1 MQKIRLLILVLIL
14 SSFTTFETQAQLLN
28 IESVRANADSAG
40 WYGALE
46 VDLSLNRYNET
57 VMELTNESNI
67 SYFSQKHAYLL
78 LNKLKIVNLD
88 GNSVVSSGYSHL
100 RSTFIRKN
108 RISPEL
114 FFQYQYNSNQGLE
127 SRALAGVGF
136 IYRLFE
142 TEKWTG
148 SFSSGLMTEYERW
161 QLNQQPAIENRLI
174 KSTSNILLRGN
185 LNEQTSFLLVG
196 YYQARPDKFLNS
208 RSILETKLKVKINQS
223 IALSLGFTTAYDV
236 DPVIDIPKWTYE
248 LTNGIVINF

>member
-1 MQKIRLLILVLIL
+1 MQKMRLLILFLVLTSI
-14 SSFTTFETQAQLLN
+14 TAFEAQAQLLN

-40 WYGALE
+40 WYGTLE
-46 VDLSLNRYNET
+46 LDLSLNRYKET
-57 VMELTNESNI
+57 VTEFTNESNI
-67 SYFSQKHAYLL
+67 SYFSNKHAYLL
-78 LNKLKIVNLD
+78 LNKLKLVNLD

-127 SRALAGVGF
+127 SRALAGAGF
-136 IYRLFE
+136 LYRLFE
-142 TEKWTG
+142 TENWTG
-148 SFSSGLMTEYERW
+148 SFSSGLMAEYERW
-161 QLNQQPAIENRLI
+161 QLNQQPSIENRLI

-196 YYQARPDKFLNS
+196 YYQARPDQFLKS

-223 IALSLGFTTAYDV
+223 IALSIGFTAAYDAK
-236 DPVIDIPKWTYE
+236 PVIDIPNWTYE